1 MYVGGSVYL
10 VSHPRPIPRWRVSG
24 SKRPQY
30 FGTSY
35 THARAQY
42 EKQQPNLLGDQTRYE
57 ENFAWST
64 TFSAQAQFFVT
75 RMLTRDLFVIAVL
88 LTSKPT
94 QSP

>member
-1 MYVGGSVYL
+1 VA
-10 VSHPRPIPRWRVSG
+10 G

-42 EKQQPNLLGDQTRYE
+42 EKQQPNLLGDQTRCE
-57 ENFAWST
+57 EDF
-64 TFSAQAQFFVT
+64 AQAQFFVT
-75 RMLTRDLFVIAVL
+75 RMLTRDLFLTAVL
-88 LTSKPT
+88 LTSTPT